1 MRPRIS
7 VRMNLMLHIRKDV
20 LRLSQAQ
27 LAEVAGVSQATVSRW
42 ERGQWEPNRDE
53 LARIW
58 SWARENDVALSDS
71 AFFTPPAEGRAA

>member
-1 MRPRIS
+1 
-7 VRMNLMLHIRKDV
+7 MNLMLHIRKEV

-58 SWARENDVALSDS
+58 SWARENDVALSDA
-71 AFFTPPAEGRAA
+71 AFFAKPSEDRAA